1 MSIGR
6 ALTLVAAALV
16 LLIGGL
22 GMAVYLSRD
31 EDNVEVD
38 NVLSEN
44 FSKAVQLAEDP
55 DELQHGIVD
64 LRTLAR
70 FHWDRVL
77 LVAPGVSRERI
88 SAALGKPWTGLA
100 GLDQGELLIFRDGS
114 KIARF
119 ANYRGTGRF
128 AGFAPLQWIDKQD
141 AVFRVHELVV
151 RLR

>member
-1 MSIGR
+1 MRMGR
-6 ALTLVAAALV
+6 VLALVAAGLAV
-16 LLIGGL
+16 CIGGL
-22 GMAVYLSRD
+22 LLAVYLSRD

-70 FHWDRVL
+70 FDWDRVL
-77 LVAPGVSRERI
+77 LVAPGVPRERI
-88 SAALGKPWTGLA
+88 SATLGQPWTGLV
-100 GLDQGELLIFRDGS
+100 GVDQGELLIFRNGS
-114 KIARF
+114 KVARF

-128 AGFAPLQWIDKQD
+128 AGFKPLQWVDKD
-141 AVFRVHELVV
+141 AAVFRVHQLVV